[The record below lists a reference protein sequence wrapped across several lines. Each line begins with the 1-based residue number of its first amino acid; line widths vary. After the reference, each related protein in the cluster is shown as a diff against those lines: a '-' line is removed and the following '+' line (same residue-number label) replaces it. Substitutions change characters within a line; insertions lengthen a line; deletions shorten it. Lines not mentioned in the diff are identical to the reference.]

1 MMQKNILDIV
11 NMKKNKRKIVTLTC
25 YDANMSKLLSNSDVD
40 ILLVGDSVGMVKLGY
55 SNTLSVTIED
65 MIHHTKA
72 VKRGN
77 TGKKLIVADMPYM
90 TYENNPQEAV
100 INAKKLVDAGAD
112 AVKVEGGQEI
122 LPSLKEILNSNI
134 AVMGHLGLMPQS
146 VEKIGGF
153 KVQCRDDKSAQ
164 KLLED
169 SIILQQAG
177 VFSIVFECIP
187 QMVAKNVTEK
197 LDVPTIGIGAGRYCD
212 GQVLVLDD
220 MLGMFSDFTPKFVKK
235 YANLAQTI
243 KDSVELYSKEVQTEK
258 FPEEGNT
265 YK

>member
-11 NMKKNKRKIVTLTC
+11 NMKKNKHKIVTLTC
-25 YDANMSKLLSNSDVD
+25 YDANMSKLLSNLDVD

-55 SNTLSVTIED
+55 PNTLSVTIED
-65 MIHHTKA
+65 MVHHTKA

-90 TYENNPQEAV
+90 TYENNPKEAV
-100 INAKKLVDAGAD
+100 INAKKLIDAGAD

-122 LPSLKEILNSNI
+122 LPSIKEILNANI

-153 KVQCRDDKSAQ
+153 KVQCRDEQSAK

-169 SIILQQAG
+169 SLALQQAG
-177 VFSIVFECIP
+177 VFSIVLECIP

-197 LDVPTIGIGAGRYCD
+197 LDIPTISCGAGRYCD

-258 FPEEGNT
+258 FPEEENT

>member
-1 MMQKNILDIV
+1 MIQKNISAIID
-11 NMKKNKRKIVTLTC
+11 MKKNKSKLVVLTC
-25 YDANMSKLLSNSDVD
+25 YDANMSKLLSNLDVD

-77 TGKKLIVADMPYM
+77 TGNKLIVADMPYM

-100 INAKKLVDAGAD
+100 INAKKLIDAGAD

-122 LPSLKEILNSNI
+122 LPSIKEILSANI
-134 AVMGHLGLMPQS
+134 SVMGHLGLMPQS

-153 KVQCRDDKSAQ
+153 KVQCRDEQSAQ

-177 VFSIVFECIP
+177 VFSIVLECIP

-197 LDVPTIGIGAGRYCD
+197 LDISTISCGAGRYCD

-243 KDSVELYSKEVQTEK
+243 KDAVELYSKEVRTEK

>member
-1 MMQKNILDIV
+1 MIQKNISVIID
-11 NMKKNKRKIVTLTC
+11 MKKNKHKIVTLTC
-25 YDANMSKLLSNSDVD
+25 YDASMSKLLSNLDVN

-55 SNTLSVTIED
+55 PNTLSVTIED
-65 MIHHTKA
+65 MINHTKA

-77 TGKKLIVADMPYM
+77 TGKKLIVSDMPYM

-100 INAKKLVDAGAD
+100 INAKKLIDAGAD

-122 LPSLKEILNSNI
+122 LQSIKEILNANI

-169 SIILQQAG
+169 SLALQQAG

-197 LDVPTIGIGAGRYCD
+197 LDIPTISCGAGKYCD

-243 KDSVELYSKEVQTEK
+243 KDAVELYSKEVQTEK
-258 FPEEGNT
+258 FPKEENT